1 MTDKDMIE
9 CVHEDIKKGYQMVM
23 KEYLNLVYAIVL
35 NKLKADCNKEDIED
49 CVSEVFIEVF
59 EGIYQFDYEKG
70 ALKTYISTIAKR
82 TAIDYWRKKKRE
94 QLQVAGVEDM
104 EELEDIDSP
113 KSSVFEMV
121 NQKEEKQRLYQA
133 ILDLGEPD
141 TTIILRKYFYG
152 ETAKQIAKKLSM
164 SVSSVHKRAE
174 RALKKLRIRLEG
186 LHE

>member
-1 MTDKDMIE
+1 
-9 CVHEDIKKGYQMVM
+9 
-23 KEYLNLVYAIVL
+23 
-35 NKLKADCNKEDIED
+35 
-49 CVSEVFIEVF
+49 
-59 EGIYQFDYEKG
+59 
-70 ALKTYISTIAKR
+70 
-82 TAIDYWRKKKRE
+82 
-94 QLQVAGVEDM
+94 M
-104 EELEDIDSP
+104 EELEDVDSP